1 MKKKFIINVSIFIL
15 LLLTTVAFTAC
26 SKKDAEPKNYPVE
39 GIWHAHA
46 TWHRDNPY
54 NYGGDN
60 YTLDLY
66 YDFHSDGTFK
76 YKALLI
82 LNDNIEITNTDW
94 CIANITWTVE
104 GNVIKFSN
112 GKKQYVIVDDQFDD
126 EFPNPR
132 MTVHYKKVNSDG

>member
-1 MKKKFIINVSIFIL
+1 MKRKFVISVSLFI
-15 LLLTTVAFTAC
+15 LLLTTVAFSAC
-26 SKKDAEPKNYPVE
+26 GANSETKNYPVE
-39 GIWHAHA
+39 GVWHAHA
-46 TWHRDNPY
+46 TWHKDTPY
-54 NYGGDN
+54 NYGGYN

-66 YDFHSDGTFK
+66 YDFRSDGMFK
-76 YKALLI
+76 YKMLLI

-132 MTVHYKKVNSDG
+132 MTVHYKKVTEEE